1 MNFLKSRPPIIILLI
16 CIFELL
22 GLLLLPAA
30 FRSEQSV
37 NLGLWYQV
45 YLVFSGIFSVAII
58 YSLWK
63 MNKISI
69 VIYAG
74 TYIIHNIVALI
85 VGNWNIGVLIIPIIG
100 LGFIGLSYK
109 KFK

>member
-1 MNFLKSRPPIIILLI
+1 MGGTTSGMPTDLLT
-16 CIFELL
+16 F
-22 GLLLLPAA
+22 GLMQFHLI
-30 FRSEQSV
+30 
-37 NLGLWYQV
+37 G
-45 YLVFSGIFSVAII
+45 
-58 YSLWK
+58 
-63 MNKISI
+63 I

-85 VGNWNIGVLIIPIIG
+85 LGNWNIGVLIIPIIG